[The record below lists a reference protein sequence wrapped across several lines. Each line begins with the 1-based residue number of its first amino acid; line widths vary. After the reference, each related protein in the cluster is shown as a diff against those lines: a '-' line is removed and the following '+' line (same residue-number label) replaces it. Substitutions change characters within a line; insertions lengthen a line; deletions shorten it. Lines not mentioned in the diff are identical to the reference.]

1 MWKNRV
7 LWICLMLSAAALYI
21 FGNSA
26 ATFAVLMAAIFAPV
40 LSIASAFL
48 FLRGVEVSLE
58 LTRRCAAGDSVEA
71 KLALSGGR
79 LTPSVDCTL
88 AVENVYTGER
98 IERELTAG
106 HDGAVI
112 KLTPSHCGL
121 VRVSIAAARLRDP
134 LGLVRLRAK
143 ASAERELSVEPRRFE
158 TRITLADDVDTTA
171 ESDEYSMTNPGSDP
185 SETFGVREY
194 QSGDP
199 IKRIHWKL
207 SQKSQ
212 NLMLRE
218 LGLPIV
224 RRALILLETTFP
236 EGEDPRPEPLHAAA
250 EVFLSTSTAL
260 CEQETA
266 HVAAWRRGET
276 LVCREIATVEDAA
289 AAAAEWL
296 SERPRSGG
304 RSIAELYAETFERC
318 GYAHVA
324 VISPCAP
331 RGVERLYGG
340 NRVTALCPY
349 GGAGFEGVH
358 LRVFDEKN
366 YAADLREWEL

>member
-7 LWICLMLSAAALYI
+7 LWLCLTLSAAALYL

-48 FLRGVEVSLE
+48 FLRGVKAALE
-58 LTRRCAAGDSVEA
+58 LPGSCAAGDTVEA
-71 KLALSGGR
+71 RLELSGGR
-79 LTPSVDCTL
+79 LMPSVDCTL

-98 IERELTAG
+98 VERELTAG

-121 VRVSIAAARLRDP
+121 VRVSMAAVRLRDP
-134 LGLVRLRAK
+134 LGLVRLRTRAT
-143 ASAERELSVEPRRFE
+143 AEREILVEPRRFE
-158 TRITLADDVDTTA
+158 MRITLADDVDITA
-171 ESDEYSMTNPGSDP
+171 ESDEYSMTKPGSDS

-194 QSGDP
+194 QPGDP

-236 EGEDPRPEPLHAAA
+236 EGENPRPEPLHAAA
-250 EVFLSTSTAL
+250 EVFFSVSAAL

-276 LVCREIATVEDAA
+276 LVCREIETVEDVV

-296 SERPRSGG
+296 SEPTREGG
-304 RSIAELYAETFERC
+304 ASIAELYAETFERC

-331 RGVERLYGG
+331 RGVELLYGG

-349 GGAGFEGVH
+349 GGAGLEGVH
-358 LRVFDEKN
+358 LRVFSDKN
-366 YAADLREWEL
+366 YAAELREWEF

>member
-7 LWICLMLSAAALYI
+7 LWICLTVAAAALYL
-21 FGNSA
+21 FAGSA

-48 FLRGVEVSLE
+48 FLRGVKASLE
-58 LTRRCAAGDSVEA
+58 LPGSCAAGDTVETR
-71 KLALSGGR
+71 LELSGGR
-79 LTPSVDCTL
+79 FAPSVDCTL

-98 IERELTAG
+98 VERDVTAG
-106 HDGAVI
+106 HDGATI
-112 KLTPSHCGL
+112 KFTPSHCGL
-121 VRVSIAAARLRDP
+121 LRVSIAAARLRDP

-143 ASAERELSVEPRRFE
+143 ASAERELPVEPRRFE

-171 ESDEYSMTNPGSDP
+171 ESDGYSMTRPGSDP

-194 QSGDP
+194 QPGDP

-224 RRALILLETTFP
+224 RRALILLETAFP
-236 EGEDPRPEPLHAAA
+236 EGEPPRPEALHAAS
-250 EVFLSTSTAL
+250 EVFFSVSAAL
-260 CEQETA
+260 CEQEMA

-276 LVCREIATVEDAA
+276 LVCREIAAVEDAV

-296 SERPRSGG
+296 SERSRSGG

-324 VISPCAP
+324 MISPCAP
-331 RGVERLYGG
+331 RGVELLYGG

-349 GGAGFEGVH
+349 GGAGLEGVH
-358 LRVFDEKN
+358 LRIFDEKN
-366 YAADLREWEL
+366 YAADLREWEF

>member
-7 LWICLMLSAAALYI
+7 LWICLTVAAAALYL

-48 FLRGVEVSLE
+48 FLRGVKASLE
-58 LTRRCAAGDSVEA
+58 LPQSCAAGDTVEA
-71 KLALSGGR
+71 RLELSGGR
-79 LTPSVDCTL
+79 LMPSVDCTL

-98 IERELTAG
+98 IERELTATN
-106 HDGAVI
+106 DDAVI

-121 VRVSIAAARLRDP
+121 VRVSMAAVRLRDP
-134 LGLVRLRAK
+134 LGLVRLRAR
-143 ASAERELSVEPRRFE
+143 ASAEREILVEPRRFE
-158 TRITLADDVDTTA
+158 MRITLADDVDSTA
-171 ESDEYSMTNPGSDP
+171 ESDEYSMTKPGGDP

-194 QSGDP
+194 QPGDP
-199 IKRIHWKL
+199 IKQIHWKL

-224 RRALILLETTFP
+224 RRALVLLETTFP
-236 EGEDPRPEPLHAAA
+236 EGENPRPEPLHAAA
-250 EVFLSTSTAL
+250 EVFFSVSAAL

-276 LVCREIATVEDAA
+276 LVCREIATVEDVV

-296 SERPRSGG
+296 SEPTREGG
-304 RSIAELYAETFERC
+304 ASIAELYAETFERC

-331 RGVERLYGG
+331 RGVELLYGG

-349 GGAGFEGVH
+349 GGAGLEGVH
-358 LRVFDEKN
+358 LCVFSDKN
-366 YAADLREWEL
+366 YAAELREWEF

>member
-7 LWICLMLSAAALYI
+7 LWICLMLSAAALYL

-58 LTRRCAAGDSVEA
+58 LPGSCAAGDSVEA
-71 KLALSGGR
+71 KLGLSGGR

-88 AVENVYTGER
+88 AIENVYTGER

-121 VRVSIAAARLRDP
+121 VRVSTAAVRLRDP

-143 ASAERELSVEPRRFE
+143 ASAEREILVEPRRFE
-158 TRITLADDVDTTA
+158 TRITLADDVDSTA

-194 QSGDP
+194 QPGDP

-250 EVFLSTSTAL
+250 EVFFSTSTAL

-296 SERPRSGG
+296 SERSRSGG
-304 RSIAELYAETFERC
+304 RSTAELYAETFERC

-349 GGAGFEGVH
+349 GGAGLEGVH

>member
-1 MWKNRV
+1 
-7 LWICLMLSAAALYI
+7 MLSAAALYI

-71 KLALSGGR
+71 RLALSGGR

-121 VRVSIAAARLRDP
+121 VRVSTASVRLRDP

-158 TRITLADDVDTTA
+158 TRITLADDVDSTA
-171 ESDEYSMTNPGSDP
+171 ESDEYSMTKPGSDP

-194 QSGDP
+194 QPGDP

-236 EGEDPRPEPLHAAA
+236 EGENPRPEPLHAAA
-250 EVFLSTSTAL
+250 EVFFSTSTAL

-276 LVCREIATVEDAA
+276 LVCREITTVEDTA

-331 RGVERLYGG
+331 RGVELLYGG

>member
-250 EVFLSTSTAL
+250 EVFFSTSTAL

-324 VISPCAP
+324 VISPGAP

>member
-250 EVFLSTSTAL
+250 EVFFSTSTAL